1 MSAGPIDILW
11 GWDAIAAA
19 LEVTIPT
26 AKYLHANEGLP
37 VCAGKRKQ
45 VQSTRAVLQA
55 WATQRAAQA
64 PAEADFDTR
73 EKSQ

>member
-1 MSAGPIDILW
+1 MTGPIDILW

-45 VQSTRAVLQA
+45 VQSTRALLQN
-55 WATQRAAQA
+55 WATQRAVQTQTEGDSD
-64 PAEADFDTR
+64 AE
-73 EKSQ
+73 KGSQ